1 MIYPKSFPASEN
13 TSYLD
18 EQIYLRLKELVDQ
31 GEELSV
37 SFHHVVQ
44 YYASSK
50 VGDDYEVEVDILY
63 FLIFI
68 PTKGFLILN
77 DCDLEDVKRELQKKY
92 PQIPV
97 YSLLYPDIFLEKQH
111 LETVENFKDWLMQ
124 QFTGETISLTT
135 EEQESIERYLK
146 INNFHS
152 TRRISSIQ
160 VKGLLGLFDHQID
173 LNNKL
178 TIIYGE
184 NGVGKTMLFRL
195 LDWLFNPSVQNFR
208 QLAEVPFEE
217 LKIVFEDES
226 IFVIS
231 RNERELNI
239 QLNLKEQDIS
249 VQYNEGIWP
258 NDKPQMLREIGF
270 TPAKLLGHDGVVLH
284 KGDPCHIDLIMKDKG
299 FPERKKEILFQY
311 NYLNK
316 VFHFLEEVK
325 NINAVFF
332 IQTQRLLLIE
342 EVDKASTQKNIRH
355 VHDSSTN
362 YAAELAAILQ
372 EKTAQYRKKSDD
384 LKNSLSQ
391 RIISGEIKTDY
402 QVEELQKMAAKV
414 NQKRKELQE
423 LGLLSKDTAPL
434 DIPDSLD
441 DIKKA
446 ILAVNILDMQEQLK
460 VYEEDAFDQ
469 KVKLFLEILN
479 ERRFSYKKIY
489 LSEEKG
495 FYFKNIR
502 DKDIL
507 PKNLSSGEQ
516 HELVLLYEL
525 LFRIPDASLI
535 LLDEPEISLHIAWQ
549 KEFIEDM
556 QDIIALKNFDFIV
569 STHSPSI
576 INGEWDL
583 TISLKGP
590 EDA

>member
-1 MIYPKSFPASEN
+1 M
-13 TSYLD
+13 
-18 EQIYLRLKELVDQ
+18 
-31 GEELSV
+31 
-37 SFHHVVQ
+37 
-44 YYASSK
+44 
-50 VGDDYEVEVDILY
+50 
-63 FLIFI
+63 
-68 PTKGFLILN
+68 
-77 DCDLEDVKRELQKKY
+77 
-92 PQIPV
+92 
-97 YSLLYPDIFLEKQH
+97 
-111 LETVENFKDWLMQ
+111 
-124 QFTGETISLTT
+124 
-135 EEQESIERYLK
+135 
-146 INNFHS
+146 
-152 TRRISSIQ
+152 RISSIQ

-195 LDWLFNPSVQNFR
+195 LNSVFNPDQPDF
-208 QLAEVPFEE
+208 LKIWDIPFSF
-217 LKIVFEDES
+217 LKIVFDDEKQLELDNRRKDRVVFTIFDASSVKIKRFTQYKNFQKKTEDLFSNLADYLPLEALGPNRFFELKTKTLLS
-226 IFVIS
+226 AEKVLKLYSDQLLPRF
-231 RNERELNI
+231 RNELE
-239 QLNLKEQDIS
+239 
-249 VQYNEGIWP
+249 
-258 NDKPQMLREIGF
+258 REIL
-270 TPAKLLGHDGVVLH
+270 PDVL
-284 KGDPCHIDLIMKDKG
+284 
-299 FPERKKEILFQY
+299 
-311 NYLNK
+311 
-316 VFHFLEEVK
+316 K
-325 NINAVFF
+325 NILNNVKIQF
-332 IQTQRLLLIE
+332 IKTQRLYLFPQIE
-342 EVDKASTQKNIRH
+342 NAGIKNFKVDTT
-355 VHDSSTN
+355 STN